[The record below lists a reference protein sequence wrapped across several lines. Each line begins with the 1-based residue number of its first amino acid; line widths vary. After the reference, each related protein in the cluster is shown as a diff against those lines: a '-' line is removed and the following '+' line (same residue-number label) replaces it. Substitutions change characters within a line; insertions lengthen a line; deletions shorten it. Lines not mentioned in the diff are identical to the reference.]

1 MSRGL
6 GDVYKRQ
13 NWKFTPVDRC
23 SENSKPA
30 CDVGIS
36 AALTTTNDLV
46 IGGGFD
52 GWVYVL
58 DKNSGELLWEFNTN
72 VDFTELAGLEASG
85 GSIESDGPVIVDNNL
100 LINSGYQ
107 YGGRLAGNV
116 LLNFE
121 ISE

>member
-1 MSRGL
+1 M
-6 GDVYKRQ
+6 
-13 NWKFTPVDRC
+13 
-23 SENSKPA
+23 A
-30 CDVGIS
+30 
-36 AALTTTNDLV
+36 
-46 IGGGFD
+46 GFMF
-52 GWVYVL
+52 WI
-58 DKNSGELLWEFNTN
+58 KNSGELLWEFNTN
-72 VDFTELAGLEASG
+72 VDFTELAGIEASG

>member
-1 MSRGL
+1 M
-6 GDVYKRQ
+6 
-13 NWKFTPVDRC
+13 W
-23 SENSKPA
+23 
-30 CDVGIS
+30 
-36 AALTTTNDLV
+36 
-46 IGGGFD
+46 
-52 GWVYVL
+52 
-58 DKNSGELLWEFNTN
+58 DKNRGELLAEFKTN
-72 VDFTELAGLEASG
+72 VHFTDRAGLEASG